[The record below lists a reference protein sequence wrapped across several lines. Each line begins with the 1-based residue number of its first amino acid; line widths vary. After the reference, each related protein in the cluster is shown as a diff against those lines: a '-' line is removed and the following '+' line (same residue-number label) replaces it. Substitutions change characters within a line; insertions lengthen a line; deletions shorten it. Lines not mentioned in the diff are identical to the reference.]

1 MASCAMQAMRRLHCA
16 SCCRA
21 DKNTARL
28 IAIARSEFEELLG
41 AHHHMAAMIYRRFGV
56 LCRSLRA
63 SNVQLVRT
71 QIKALSDLTL
81 TI

>member
-41 AHHHMAAMIYRRFGV
+41 AHHHMAAMIYRRFD
-56 LCRSLRA
+56 
-63 SNVQLVRT
+63 
-71 QIKALSDLTL
+71 ALMSQVARQQCSVGTDADQSTE
-81 TI
+81 